1 MKTEKGCGMADSST
15 QKKHAFITAG
25 LQAVAH
31 RDGCRKACASTKCLN
46 MYLILTEVNRTQ
58 GTTGSARLN
67 QNIGPSLT
75 ASCLSAGNQKHMT
88 ARWRNPTAV
97 RQFASFP
104 HTRCHFDLL
113 KWELTCGGLI
123 SLPNIQSSLHSLN
136 SLVICPRKH
145 DEENFRRSTSSS
157 LFPERGEE
165 PAPSQSP
172 NFTWENKNKSEV
184 SLYYF
189 GICHL

>member
-1 MKTEKGCGMADSST
+1 
-15 QKKHAFITAG
+15 
-25 LQAVAH
+25 
-31 RDGCRKACASTKCLN
+31 

-67 QNIGPSLT
+67 QNISPSRS

-88 ARWRNPTAV
+88 ARWRNPAAV

-104 HTRCHFDLL
+104 HTRRHFDLL

-123 SLPNIQSSLHSLN
+123 SLPNIQSSLHNFN

-145 DEENFRRSTSSS
+145 DEEDFKRSTSSL
-157 LFPERGEE
+157 LFPERDKE
-165 PAPSQSP
+165 PAPSLSP
-172 NFTWENKNKSEV
+172 NFTWENKNKNEI